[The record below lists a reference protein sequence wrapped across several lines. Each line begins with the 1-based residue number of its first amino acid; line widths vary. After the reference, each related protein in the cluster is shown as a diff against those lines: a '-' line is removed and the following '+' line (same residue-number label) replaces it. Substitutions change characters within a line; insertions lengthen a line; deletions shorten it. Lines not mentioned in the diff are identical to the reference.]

1 MCFCGRISRIGKAK
15 TFKCSNPRCS
25 GRAICSRDSLTFRLP
40 RDIKSGLF
48 IENLT
53 WAIALMRVHHHIRG
67 GGTGGAENND
77 GNGDPGGGG
86 PGGGRRGGGM
96 DNKSTY
102 FPILQ
107 LASRGVA
114 GHGSDV

>member
-25 GRAICSRDSLTFRLP
+25 GRAVSSRDSLTFRLP

-86 PGGGRRGGGM
+86 PGGGRGGG
-96 DNKSTY
+96 T
-102 FPILQ
+102 
-107 LASRGVA
+107 A
-114 GHGSDV
+114 GHVSDV